1 MQHLRVDVDA
11 NATQIEV
18 RSAAGDNA
26 IDVQHAAL
34 DAVAAAALPG
44 AVYEGSTAYVLP
56 ARVMVSREYFFNGAI
71 WFEMS
76 ISTAG
81 RILIE
86 RKGKGKGVPVAVP
99 KAKAKAKGR
108 GRGGGPY

>member
-34 DAVAAAALPG
+34 DAVAATALPG
-44 AVYEGSTAYVLP
+44 AVYEGSQANVD
-56 ARVMVSREYFFNGAI
+56 ANRVMVSRGYFNGVF